1 VNNPCG
7 QLPISGALTKPH
19 EWRAAGTL
27 VLERFCA
34 PQQLDRVTTLTS
46 FFRATIVQCNNCCSA
61 AMLASGALKVRQPS
75 ERRPRHPPKRV
86 IRSNTMST
94 QDVVKTY
101 NDLTN
106 QNVERINSLGELNL
120 KVAEK
125 MAARQMDVMNL
136 FMEQGVRMMK
146 LATEA
151 KGYSELYKGQ
161 ADMAREMTE
170 KLMAESKT
178 NMALAGEIRDD
189 YRGWLDDAMA
199 DLKEGN
205 TAVRNAVTA

>member
-1 VNNPCG
+1 LLRRSIIHERKPENP
-7 QLPISGALTKPH
+7 K
-19 EWRAAGTL
+19 
-27 VLERFCA
+27 
-34 PQQLDRVTTLTS
+34 
-46 FFRATIVQCNNCCSA
+46 
-61 AMLASGALKVRQPS
+61 
-75 ERRPRHPPKRV
+75 
-86 IRSNTMST
+86 MST
-94 QDVVKTY
+94 QDVMKTY

-106 QNVERINSLGELNL
+106 QNVERVNALGELSL

-125 MAARQMDVMNL
+125 MATRQMDAMNL

-151 KGYSELYKGQ
+151 KGYGELYKGQ
-161 ADMAREMTE
+161 VEMAKDMSE

-178 NMALAGEIRDD
+178 NLSLAGEIRDD
-189 YRGWLDDAMA
+189 YRGWFDAAMS